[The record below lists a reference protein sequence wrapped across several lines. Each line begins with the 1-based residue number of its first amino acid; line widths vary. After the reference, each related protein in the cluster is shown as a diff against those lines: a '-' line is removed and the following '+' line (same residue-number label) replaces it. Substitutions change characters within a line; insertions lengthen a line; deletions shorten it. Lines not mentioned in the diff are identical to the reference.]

1 MGAWGTALYSNDS
14 ASDIR
19 GDYVDLLRRGKTNQ
33 EVVEILMQRSKEI
46 FDDEEEEP
54 LFWFALAD
62 TQWNNGR
69 LLPEVK
75 EKALFFLE
83 QKEELERWKESGEK
97 KVQAWQNTL
106 NKLKAKLLTP
116 QPPEKK
122 IYKYRLYKCEWNLGD
137 VFAYQFTG
145 EYSKEKGFYQKYIA
159 FRKVTE
165 TSWHPGHIVPVI
177 QIYKH
182 MFTECPQL
190 ESLFNLPLQ
199 EVCSY
204 STALQYNPKLQKQY
218 KLTMIST
225 SKKSIPQNNLTFLGN
240 IPGEDLTPYQESRGY
255 IPYDAVTWEK
265 GPYNNYL
272 EKYIIDMYL
281 SWKDIV

>member
-33 EVVEILMQRSKEI
+33 EVVEILMQRNREI

-83 QKEELERWKESGEK
+83 QKGELERWKESGEK

-106 NKLKAKLLTP
+106 KKLKAKLLTP
-116 QPPEKK
+116 QPPEKR

-137 VFAYQFTG
+137 IFAYQFTG
-145 EYSKEKGFYQKYIA
+145 EYSQEKGFYQKYIA

-165 TSWHPGHIVPVI
+165 TSWYPGHIVPVV
-177 QIYKH
+177 QFYKRIF
-182 MFTECPQL
+182 MECPKL
-190 ESLFNLPLQ
+190 ENLLNLPLQ

-218 KLTMIST
+218 NLQMIST

-240 IPGEDLTPYQESRGY
+240 IPGEDLMPYQENRGY
-255 IPYDAVTWEK
+255 IPYDAVAWKK

-281 SWKDIV
+281 SWKDIA